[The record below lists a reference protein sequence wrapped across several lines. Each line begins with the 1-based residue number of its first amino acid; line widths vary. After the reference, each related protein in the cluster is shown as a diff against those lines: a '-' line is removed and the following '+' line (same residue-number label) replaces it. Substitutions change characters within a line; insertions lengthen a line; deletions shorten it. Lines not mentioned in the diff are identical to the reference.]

1 MELDGDIYFAQ
12 YPDEF
17 AMAEKICDEI
27 AGMIKHIKISRVI
40 NQNQF

>member
-1 MELDGDIYFAQ
+1 METFILHIA
-12 YPDEF
+12 
-17 AMAEKICDEI
+17 KLI